1 MPWLSFPSIFQ
12 YVPHGH
18 CYLWKPGLVGLHFG
32 SDLLIALAYYS
43 IPLTLVYFVRQ
54 RQDIPYPQVF
64 WLFSAFIVACGTT
77 HLLSVWTIW
86 HPDYWLSGTVK
97 AVTAAISLYTALTL
111 VSVVPKALAL
121 PSPAQLKLTN
131 EKLRE
136 SEERFRS
143 AFEYA
148 AIGKAIVSPE
158 GKWLKVNPVLCE
170 ILGYEETELLQKTFQ
185 DITYPEDLDTD
196 LKFVQQILADE
207 IRTYQMKKRYIHSSG
222 HLVWVLLSVSLVR
235 DDAGDP
241 LYFISQ
247 IQDISQQE
255 AALGDRQQAEL
266 ALQQLNIDLEARVT
280 QRTQELSTTNQSLKS
295 EIERR
300 RKVESELQQSQV
312 RLQAILNNAPSVIYL
327 KEPEGQLLL
336 VNREF
341 ETIFDLT
348 SAEVIGKSDRE
359 LFPEEIAAA
368 FAVNDRRVVDTR
380 QPLQTEEAVIQADGK
395 LHTYLSIKFPLFN
408 SQGKVVQIGGIATDI
423 TIRKQA
429 ESLLQKANDKLEQRV
444 RERTAKLKR
453 VNASLQAEILER
465 RASERKL
472 SQAAAELKIS
482 NKALQDFAY
491 VASHDLQEPLRKI
504 QAFGDRLQVKY
515 AEELGEQGQDYLRRM
530 RNAAERMQGLIRD
543 LLIYSRITT
552 KVQPFVSTNLNV
564 IVQEV
569 LSDLETRIEQTSGQ
583 ICVGELPT
591 IEADPLQMRQ
601 LFQNTIG
608 NALKFHRPEVAPII
622 KISQLLASDSESM
635 VRALRD
641 AYPKSVGASRNT
653 ALEEGNVFEK
663 DVRASLSLRASP
675 LSNFVKLQIEDNG
688 IGFDEKYLDRIF
700 TPFQRL
706 HGRSE
711 YEGTGMGLAICRKIV
726 ERHGGFLVARSLPER
741 GSTFTIALPCSQ
753 PKND

>member
-1 MPWLSFPSIFQ
+1 MPWLFFSPIFQ

-18 CYLWKPGLVGLHFG
+18 CYLWKPGLVGLHVS
-32 SDLLIALAYYS
+32 SDVLITLAYYS
-43 IPLTLVYFVRQ
+43 IPVTLVYFVRQ
-54 RQDIPYPQVF
+54 RKDIPYPEVF

-77 HLLSVWTIW
+77 HLLGVWTIW
-86 HPDYWLSGTVK
+86 HSDYWLSGTVK
-97 AVTAAISLYTALTL
+97 AITAGISLYTALAL
-111 VSVVPKALAL
+111 VPIVPKALAL
-121 PSPAQLKLTN
+121 PSPAQLKLAN

-143 AFEYA
+143 AFDYA
-148 AIGKAIVSPE
+148 AIGKAIISLE
-158 GKWLKVNPVLCE
+158 GEFLKVNPALCE

-185 DITYPEDLDTD
+185 DLTYPDDLDTD
-196 LKFVQQILADE
+196 LKFVQQMLKGE

-235 DDAGDP
+235 DDDNKP

-247 IQDISQQE
+247 IQDISKQE
-255 AALGDRQQAEL
+255 AALGDRQNAEL
-266 ALQQLNIDLEARVT
+266 ALQQLNSDLEARVI
-280 QRTQELSTTNQSLKS
+280 QRTQELLATNQSLKS

-300 RKVESELQQSQV
+300 RKVESELQESQV

-327 KEPEGQLLL
+327 KEPEGQILL

-341 ETIFDLT
+341 ETIFNTT
-348 SAEVIGKSDRE
+348 STEAVGKSDRE
-359 LFPEEIAAA
+359 LFGEDIAAA
-368 FAVNDRRVVDTR
+368 FAVNDRLVVETC
-380 QPLQTEEAVIQADGK
+380 QPLQTEEVVVQADGK
-395 LHTYLSIKFPLFN
+395 LHTYLSIKFPLFDL
-408 SQGKVVQIGGIATDI
+408 QGKVVQIGGIATDI

-429 ESLLQKANDKLEQRV
+429 ERLLQKTNDELEKRV
-444 RERTAKLKR
+444 RERTAKIKK
-453 VNASLQAEILER
+453 VNANLQAEIVER

-472 SQAAAELKIS
+472 SQIAAELKTS
-482 NKALQDFAY
+482 NRALQDFAY

-543 LLIYSRITT
+543 LLVYSRVTT
-552 KVQPFVSTNLNV
+552 KVQPFVSTDLNV
-564 IVQEV
+564 IVKEV

-583 ICVGELPT
+583 VHVGELPT

-601 LFQNTIG
+601 LFQNLIG
-608 NALKFHRPEVAPII
+608 NALKFHRPELAPII
-622 KISQLLASDSESM
+622 KISQVRVESSESM
-635 VRALRD
+635 VRL
-641 AYPKSVGASRNT
+641 K
-653 ALEEGNVFEK
+653 
-663 DVRASLSLRASP
+663 
-675 LSNFVKLQIEDNG
+675 IEDNG

-726 ERHGGFLVARSLPER
+726 ERHGGFLVAKSSPER
-741 GSTFTIALPCSQ
+741 GSTFTIALPLSQ
-753 PKND
+753 PNHDRK